1 MRRIGVE
8 DSSATKDGDSPV
20 ASTKGMTT
28 RKVEFIIINGSE

>member
-8 DSSATKDGDSPV
+8 APSATKDGDRPA
-20 ASTKGMTT
+20 ASTKGMAT